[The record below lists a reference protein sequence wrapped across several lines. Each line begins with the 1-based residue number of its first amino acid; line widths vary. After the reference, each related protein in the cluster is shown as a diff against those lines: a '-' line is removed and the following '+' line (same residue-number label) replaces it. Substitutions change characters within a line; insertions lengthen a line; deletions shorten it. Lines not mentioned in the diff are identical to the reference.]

1 MRIRWEN
8 LDSDQSLA
16 SMGIND
22 NGKWENIQFYNR
34 FTCIPTGKEMFPRK
48 GYMRLSNQVLKP
60 DVSPNLTKK

>member
-8 LDSDQSLA
+8 LDFDQSLA

-34 FTCIPTGKEMFPRK
+34 FTCIPAGKEMFPQK
-48 GYMRLSNQVLKP
+48 GYMRLRNQVLIP
-60 DVSPNLTKK
+60 DVSPDLTKK